1 MLYKTTLRFSGS
13 LFVIAN
19 LYFHELVSLQDQ
31 LNLLCSGRGDPLL
44 KGMAQ
49 RMKLKYDKNWGNV
62 DRINLMLFMA
72 VAVDPRYKLKY
83 VKFWFKQWYDK
94 EKTNELGLR
103 V

>member
-1 MLYKTTLRFSGS
+1 M
-13 LFVIAN
+13 
-19 LYFHELVSLQDQ
+19 
-31 LNLLCSGRGDPLL
+31 CSGRGDPLL

-49 RMKLKYDKNWGNV
+49 RMKLKYDKYWGNV

-72 VAVDPRYKLKY
+72 IVVDPRYKLKY

-94 EKTNELGLR
+94 EKANELGLR